1 MHKAYRL
8 KHWHDG
14 TYIGVDF
21 RGNYYF
27 AWRKNMIKIKLAP
40 ELGGTYKSAQAIG
53 NNVEIKQLSGAELKS
68 IISSSVDS
76 DEQLNF
82 LRKVA
87 KQFKAITITIDKKD
101 N

>member
-1 MHKAYRL
+1 
-8 KHWHDG
+8 
-14 TYIGVDF
+14 
-21 RGNYYF
+21 
-27 AWRKNMIKIKLAP
+27 MIKIKLAP
-40 ELGGTYKSAQAIG
+40 ESDGTYKSAQAVG
-53 NNVEIKQLSGAELKS
+53 NNVEIKQLSAEQLKS

-87 KQFKAITITIDKKD
+87 KQFKATTIIIDKKD

>member
-1 MHKAYRL
+1 
-8 KHWHDG
+8 
-14 TYIGVDF
+14 
-21 RGNYYF
+21 
-27 AWRKNMIKIKLAP
+27 MIKIKLAP
-40 ELGGTYKSAQAIG
+40 EADGSYKSAQAIG
-53 NNVEIKQLSGAELKS
+53 NNVEIKQLSAEQLRS

-87 KQFKAITITIDKKD
+87 KQLKATTITIDKKD

>member
-1 MHKAYRL
+1 
-8 KHWHDG
+8 
-14 TYIGVDF
+14 
-21 RGNYYF
+21 
-27 AWRKNMIKIKLAP
+27 MIKIKLAP
-40 ELGGTYKSAQAIG
+40 ESDGTYKSAQAVG
-53 NNVEIKQLSGAELKS
+53 NNVEIKQLSTEQLRS

>member
-1 MHKAYRL
+1 
-8 KHWHDG
+8 
-14 TYIGVDF
+14 
-21 RGNYYF
+21 
-27 AWRKNMIKIKLAP
+27 MIKIKLAP
-40 ELGGTYKSAQAIG
+40 ESDGTYKSAQAVG
-53 NNVEIKQLSGAELKS
+53 NNVEIKQLSAEQLKN

-87 KQFKAITITIDKKD
+87 KQFKATTITIDKKD

>member
-1 MHKAYRL
+1 
-8 KHWHDG
+8 
-14 TYIGVDF
+14 
-21 RGNYYF
+21 
-27 AWRKNMIKIKLAP
+27 MIKLKLAP
-40 ELGGTYKSAQAIG
+40 ELDGTYKSAQAVG
-53 NNVEIKQLSGAELKS
+53 NNVEIKQLSAEQLKS

-87 KQFKAITITIDKKD
+87 KQFKAKTITIDKKD

>member
-1 MHKAYRL
+1 MQ
-8 KHWHDG
+8 
-14 TYIGVDF
+14 
-21 RGNYYF
+21 
-27 AWRKNMIKIKLAP
+27 NMIKIKLAP
-40 ELGGTYKSAQAIG
+40 ESDGTYKSAQAVG
-53 NNVEIKQLSGAELKS
+53 SNVEIKQLSAEQLKS

>member
-1 MHKAYRL
+1 MQS
-8 KHWHDG
+8 
-14 TYIGVDF
+14 
-21 RGNYYF
+21 
-27 AWRKNMIKIKLAP
+27 MIKIKLAP
-40 ELGGTYKSAQAIG
+40 ESNGTYKSAQAVG
-53 NNVEIKQLSGAELKS
+53 NNVEIKQLSGAELRD

-82 LRKVA
+82 LRTVA